1 MEPTHSC
8 LKFVW
13 CKLCLNAYWEWQ
25 KKQNTFLPQQSIHP
39 TKKSSFLPIGLCRN
53 DSCFSNSPTSK
64 RFVLSFPPVSR
75 NRLIPNPRSDSYF
88 SHPLRFSFLVIFF
101 SYPTSCWAEFAHGRF
116 DPVYL
121 QLCLITLI
129 NQQPSE
135 IVSTFSYLRGTW
147 QIYIY
152 VFLP

>member
-1 MEPTHSC
+1 MGSDTRISTTELQMESSLVDSVSSPVLSPLHPP
-8 LKFVW
+8 
-13 CKLCLNAYWEWQ
+13 
-25 KKQNTFLPQQSIHP
+25 KKAFS
-39 TKKSSFLPIGLCRN
+39 LPIGLCRN

-129 NQQPSE
+129 NQQPIE
-135 IVSTFSYLRGTW
+135 IVSTFSYFHGT
-147 QIYIY
+147 
-152 VFLP
+152 

>member
-1 MEPTHSC
+1 MGSDTRISTTELQMESSLVDSVSSPVLSP
-8 LKFVW
+8 L
-13 CKLCLNAYWEWQ
+13 
-25 KKQNTFLPQQSIHP
+25 HP
-39 TKKSSFLPIGLCRN
+39 PKKSFSLLIGLCRN
-53 DSCFSNSPTSK
+53 DSCFSNSPMSK

-135 IVSTFSYLRGTW
+135 IVSTFSYLHGT
-147 QIYIY
+147 
-152 VFLP
+152 